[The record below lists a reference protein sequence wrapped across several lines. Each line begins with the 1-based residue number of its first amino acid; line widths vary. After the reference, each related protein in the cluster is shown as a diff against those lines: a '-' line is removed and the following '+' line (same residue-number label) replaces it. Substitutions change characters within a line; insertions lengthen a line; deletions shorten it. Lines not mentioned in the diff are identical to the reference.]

1 MAVQIVSVLLYHVLP
16 QGAFTAREL
25 QAAGMVQT
33 DLGTYL
39 KESLPLTFAT
49 AGTGVRAVP
58 CKAPA
63 RDRQCA
69 LQRLS
74 RRAVCLPILGMWWQA
89 EPGKH
94 GWRFRS
100 VQQHDVLCR

>member
-1 MAVQIVSVLLYHVLP
+1 MMVVQVVSILLYHVLP

-49 AGTGVRAVP
+49 AGTGVRSLHYSTRP
-58 CKAPA
+58 LCKARCGACQGPW
-63 RDRQCA
+63 A
-69 LQRLS
+69 LFSPLI
-74 RRAVCLPILGMWWQA
+74 VFVGGC
-89 EPGKH
+89 ET
-94 GWRFRS
+94 
-100 VQQHDVLCR
+100 

>member
-49 AGTGVRAVP
+49 AGTGVQACPALESLSLKRGACTAAPVKV
-58 CKAPA
+58 KAH
-63 RDRQCA
+63 C
-69 LQRLS
+69 
-74 RRAVCLPILGMWWQA
+74 
-89 EPGKH
+89 
-94 GWRFRS
+94 FRS
-100 VQQHDVLCR
+100 SMLF